1 MRILLATGDT
11 DLRLSIQL
19 MLSEE
24 PGLKIIGSA
33 SNCDGLIALIKSTS
47 PDLTLLDW
55 ELPGGDMEDVLPEI
69 KSLTLETK
77 IILIV
82 LGRQRRIKET
92 ALQAGAD
99 EYVVIGDPPEN
110 LLEVFRQ
117 LNVPKV

>member
-11 DLRLSIQL
+11 DLRLAIQL

-99 EYVVIGDPPEN
+99 EYVVIGDPPDM
-110 LLEVFRQ
+110 LLETFRQ
-117 LNVPKV
+117 LNIL